1 MDAHSV
7 QRIKPHSPTPSVT
20 DTCDVATACHVA
32 QHEPMEGL
40 LDLRFERNQKRE
52 GKQVGVVEKPEGVE
66 NEHKKGKLEAVSDG
80 VVEGKLTY
88 VGEVAREC
96 QLEKEVGGNGLGFST
111 HTLNVNKTKHENSPQ
126 TLFSA
131 LGCNFKRY
139 SRTRRN
145 QRQKTV
151 GYLKEKNLLVNTHQ
165 QQMTEN
171 DKGASPN
178 SGHLGQKEAT
188 PVAKDI

>member
-66 NEHKKGKLEAVSDG
+66 KEHKKGKLEAVSDG

-88 VGEVAREC
+88 VARKNERNC
-96 QLEKEVGGNGLGFST
+96 VG
-111 HTLNVNKTKHENSPQ
+111 
-126 TLFSA
+126 
-131 LGCNFKRY
+131 
-139 SRTRRN
+139 SR
-145 QRQKTV
+145 K
-151 GYLKEKNLLVNTHQ
+151 
-165 QQMTEN
+165 
-171 DKGASPN
+171 
-178 SGHLGQKEAT
+178 
-188 PVAKDI
+188 